1 MLARLRASNTLRQP
15 RQANLPSGGSS
26 SAGRHAPSMPT
37 STLRDRHA
45 AAGPRA
51 ADQRHGPAST
61 SRRRVYQSGMPG
73 GTSSD
78 FTRMCV
84 IGVRGPSGSER

>member
-1 MLARLRASNTLRQP
+1 
-15 RQANLPSGGSS
+15 
-26 SAGRHAPSMPT
+26 MPT
-37 STLRDRHA
+37 STLAIGTPPPDHA
-45 AAGPRA
+45 RPVSVT
-51 ADQRHGPAST
+51 GPAST
-61 SRRRVYQSGMPG
+61 RRRRVYQSGMPG